1 MALKRRQAEASK
13 DAAVS
18 PACTSIYIYMAIVSL
33 RGAWLIGTGQNE
45 YSSILAKRVNEEKA
59 KKTELR
65 SKSILHL
72 STWQGVNGWLTSNR
86 AKSVVDE
93 EVDGRRHEASKC

>member
-18 PACTSIYIYMAIVSL
+18 PFLPICALLDLYDLHLSTIYLYGHGVHGMYVCVANPY
-33 RGAWLIGTGQNE
+33 RQNE
-45 YSSILAKRVNEEKA
+45 YASILAKRVNEEKA

-65 SKSILHL
+65 SKSIRYPP
-72 STWQGVNGWLTSNR
+72 STWQLVNG
-86 AKSVVDE
+86 D
-93 EVDGRRHEASKC
+93 